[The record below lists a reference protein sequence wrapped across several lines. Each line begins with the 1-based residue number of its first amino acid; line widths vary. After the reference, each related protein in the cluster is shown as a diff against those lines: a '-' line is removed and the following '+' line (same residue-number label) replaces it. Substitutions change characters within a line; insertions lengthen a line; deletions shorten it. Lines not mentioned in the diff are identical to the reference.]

1 MNNKYDIDYL
11 RSFAEALVADGIFTD
26 RHYYG
31 YQGLPRH
38 SVDKQGA
45 DKPYD
50 EGFAHGYRSEKQK
63 ESKMFERDFREENAQ
78 LRDKLS
84 EASSYIKELEGFI
97 DEVEKGP
104 SSYAYVIKTHGN
116 RVTVSTN
123 NGIVDVPNT
132 PQKALP
138 KVGDGVMF
146 GGPGIITGPAQ
157 EILSGNLFIVT
168 AHGDGWAEIN
178 VDGSSRRIVCSISVE
193 DGDRILVDSNN
204 TIALKN
210 HGKDTAKFSFNGDTG
225 VQWDDVGGL
234 ENAKLALQEAIELP
248 SKHPD
253 LFKKYN
259 KRIPKG
265 AMLYGPTGTGKTLLA
280 KAAATSLAKTHGK
293 SAKNTGF
300 IYVKGP
306 ELLNMWV
313 GNTEAEIRGLFA
325 RGRDHYKKNGYPAIL
340 FIDEADALLGAR
352 GGSSQ
357 SSSGALA
364 NTIVPQ
370 FLSEMDGLEDS
381 GVFVL
386 LATNRPDVLDAAV
399 TRDGRI
405 DRKVAVL
412 RPNEK
417 AAKDVLRIHM
427 KNRPISAGTDL
438 ETLLDH
444 SIGYLYGDK
453 FSLYEVTYNKSNP
466 KKKTMLLKD
475 LVNGAMIAG
484 IVERASSIA
493 MQRDIENASNG
504 VHEVD
509 GISISNIY
517 KAIDEVYEENLH
529 TNHDLAIQ
537 EFSESLDGDIIN
549 IQRV

>member
-1 MNNKYDIDYL
+1 MNSKYDIDYL
-11 RSFAEALVADGIFTD
+11 RAFAEVLAAGNPNTKSMYKIVGDYYDNNYYDNNYSALGQA
-26 RHYYG
+26 
-31 YQGLPRH
+31 P
-38 SVDKQGA
+38 K
-45 DKPYD
+45 K
-50 EGFAHGYRSEKQK
+50 K
-63 ESKMFERDFREENAQ
+63 ESTMFERDFREENTK

-97 DEVEKGP
+97 GEVKDGP
-104 SSYAYVIKTHGN
+104 STYAYVIQTHGN

-123 NGIVDVPNT
+123 NGIVEVPNT
-132 PQKALP
+132 PKIEMP
-138 KVGDGVMF
+138 NVGDSVIF
-146 GGPGIITGPAQ
+146 GGPGIIIGPAQ
-157 EILSGNLFIVT
+157 EIITGDLFVVS
-168 AHGDGWAEIN
+168 AHNKEEGWAEIS
-178 VDGSSRRIVCSISVE
+178 VDGSPRRVVCSIQVE
-193 DGDRILVDSNN
+193 DGDRVLVDTNN

-210 HGKDTAKFSFNGDTG
+210 YGQDRTKFSFDGDTG
-225 VQWDDVGGL
+225 VQWDDIGGL
-234 ENAKLALQEAIELP
+234 ESAKIALKEAIELP

-265 AMLYGPTGTGKTLLA
+265 VMLYGPTGTGKTLLA
-280 KAAATSLAKTHGK
+280 KAAATSLASTHGK
-293 SAKNTGF
+293 SAKSTGF

-306 ELLNMWV
+306 ELLSMWV

-325 RGRDHYKKNGYPAIL
+325 RGRDHFKKNGYPAIL

-352 GGSSQ
+352 GGSSHTSQ
-357 SSSGALA
+357 GTLA

-412 RPNEK
+412 RPNEN

-427 KNRPISAGTDL
+427 KNRPVSKGTDL
-438 ETLLDH
+438 EILLDH
-444 SIGYLYGDK
+444 CIAYLYGDK
-453 FSLYEVTYNKSNP
+453 LSLYELTYNKTNP
-466 KKKTMLLKD
+466 QKKTMFLRD

-484 IVERASSIA
+484 IAERAASIA
-493 MQRDIENASNG
+493 MHRDIENAMNG
-504 VHEVD
+504 VKEDD

-517 KAIDEVYEENLH
+517 KAIDAVYEENLH
-529 TNHDLAIQ
+529 TNHDLAIR
-537 EFSESLDGDIIN
+537 EFSETLEGDIIN

>member
-1 MNNKYDIDYL
+1 MNNKFDIDQL
-11 RSFAEALVADGIFTD
+11 RYFAENVAQYYPYLTYDTKDYYPEQNKINTD
-26 RHYYG
+26 
-31 YQGLPRH
+31 Q
-38 SVDKQGA
+38 
-45 DKPYD
+45 
-50 EGFAHGYRSEKQK
+50 EKIQ
-63 ESKMFERDFREENAQ
+63 RDFREENAQ
-78 LRDKLS
+78 LRDKLL
-84 EASSYIKELEGFI
+84 EASSYIKELEGFFEEI
-97 DEVEKGP
+97 KDGP

-123 NGIVDVPNT
+123 TGIIEIPNT
-132 PQKALP
+132 PKTEMP
-138 KVGDGVMF
+138 KIGDGVMF
-146 GGPGIITGPAQ
+146 GSGIIIGPAQ
-157 EILSGNLFIVT
+157 EITTGDLFIVT
-168 AHGDGWAEIN
+168 DYNKEEGWAEIS
-178 VDGSSRRIVCSISVE
+178 VDGSPRRIVCALQVE
-193 DGDRILVDSNN
+193 SGDRVLVDDNN

-210 HGKDTAKFSFNGDTG
+210 YGKNTTKFSFDGDTG
-225 VQWDDVGGL
+225 ISWDDIGGL
-234 ENAKLALQEAIELP
+234 ENAKLALKEAIELP
-248 SKHPD
+248 NKYPE

-265 AMLYGPTGTGKTLLA
+265 AMLYGPSGTGKTLLA
-280 KAAATSLAKTHGK
+280 KAAATSLAKTYGK

-306 ELLNMWV
+306 ELLSMWV

-325 RGRDHYKKNGYPAIL
+325 RGREHYKKNGYPAIL

-352 GGSSQ
+352 VDSKSSDRNL
-357 SSSGALA
+357 S

-386 LATNRPDVLDAAV
+386 LATNRPEILDSAI

-417 AAKDVLRIHM
+417 AAKDILRIHI
-427 KNRPISAGTDL
+427 KNRPVSVGTDL
-438 ETLLDH
+438 ETLIDH
-444 SIGYLYGDK
+444 SISYLYGEK
-453 FSLYEVTYNKSNP
+453 FSLYEVTYNRNNP
-466 KKKTMLLKD
+466 NKKIMFLKD

-484 IVERASSIA
+484 IAERSASIA
-493 MQRDIENASNG
+493 MNRDIENALNG
-504 VHEVD
+504 VKEND
-509 GISISNIY
+509 GISVSNVYEAIDTIY
-517 KAIDEVYEENLH
+517 KENIP

-537 EFSESLDGDIIN
+537 EFCESLNGDIIN

>member
-1 MNNKYDIDYL
+1 
-11 RSFAEALVADGIFTD
+11 
-26 RHYYG
+26 
-31 YQGLPRH
+31 
-38 SVDKQGA
+38 
-45 DKPYD
+45 
-50 EGFAHGYRSEKQK
+50 
-63 ESKMFERDFREENAQ
+63 MFERDFREENNK

-97 DEVEKGP
+97 EEVKDGP
-104 SSYAYVIKTHGN
+104 SSYAYVIQTHGN

-123 NGIVDVPNT
+123 NGIVEVPNT
-132 PQKALP
+132 LKAQMP
-138 KVGDGVMF
+138 KIGDGVMF
-146 GGPGIITGPAQ
+146 GGLGIITGPAAQ
-157 EILSGNLFIVT
+157 EIVIGDLFVVT
-168 AHGDGWAEIN
+168 AHGNGWAEIS
-178 VDGSSRRIVCSISVE
+178 VDSSPRRVVCSLQVE
-193 DGDRILVDSNN
+193 DGDRVLMDTNN

-210 HGKDTAKFSFNGDTG
+210 YGQDTTKFSFDGDTG
-225 VQWDDVGGL
+225 VQWDDIGGL
-234 ENAKLALQEAIELP
+234 ENAKLTLQEAIELP

-259 KRIPKG
+259 KRLPKG
-265 AMLYGPTGTGKTLLA
+265 AMLYGPSGTGKTLLA
-280 KAAATSLAKTHGK
+280 KAAATSLAQTHGK
-293 SAKNTGF
+293 SAKSTGF

-325 RGRDHYKKNGYPAIL
+325 RGRDHFKKNGYPAIL

-352 GGSSQ
+352 GGSSHTSQ
-357 SSSGALA
+357 GTLA

-386 LATNRPDVLDAAV
+386 LATNRPDFLDAAV

-412 RPNEK
+412 RPNED
-417 AAKDVLRIHM
+417 AAKSVLRIHM
-427 KNRPISAGTDL
+427 KNRPIFAGAEL

-444 SIGYLYGDK
+444 SIAYLYGEK
-453 FSLYEVTYNKSNP
+453 FSLYEVTYNRANP
-466 KKKTMLLKD
+466 QKRTMLLKD

-484 IVERASSIA
+484 IAERAASIA
-493 MQRDIENASNG
+493 MQRDIENAMKG
-504 VHEVD
+504 VKEAD

-517 KAIDEVYEENLH
+517 EAIDAVYEENLH
-529 TNHDLAIQ
+529 INHDLAIQ
-537 EFSESLDGDIIN
+537 EFGESLDGDITN